1 MATSDKLFTE
11 APEEVTR
18 YFDAKGQRPS
28 FDWQDVAPYEHAV
41 TFTVAKTTGFDV
53 LDDIRA
59 AVDSVIRNYDDYG
72 TFLDRLEPTLRAK
85 GWWGTKALVDPV
97 TGETVRARLGSLHRL
112 RTIYWANVSSAR
124 AAGEWERTQRTKR
137 ALPYLVYQLST
148 AEHKRLEHQSWVGT
162 ILPVDD
168 PWWATHYPPNGWLC
182 RCRVAQISA
191 REARQLGYD
200 PSKGAPPIE
209 WRTFTNTRT
218 GERVQVPKGIDP
230 GWQGN
235 PGMRR
240 ADTVQSMLR
249 GRLVAMTDDQRRV
262 AVDDLVRSRLMRA
275 IQGQEFAYAGPID
288 QGSRATGRIATP
300 IAVVSDAV
308 QAATGRPARLVEF
321 SVADAWHQGTEKGRE
336 RQYLTPADYARVQV
350 LLDRGRLAKSTSPR
364 GPGTR
369 TFGVSGEID
378 GQSWWAAIV
387 YTVDGDRAFLRHL
400 YRRRSAELPSK
411 TWEWLD

>member
-72 TFLDRLEPTLRAK
+72 TFLEKLEPTLRAK
-85 GWWGTKALVDPV
+85 GWWGTKAVVDPV

-240 ADTVQSMLR
+240 AQTVQALR
-249 GRLVAMTDDQRRV
+249 DNRLAAMTDEQLRAATRDFVGSRLFKAIQANEFGYDPALQGAVGVAAGGAVNTPV
-262 AVDDLVRSRLMRA
+262 AVVPEAISAALGSNIRTAVLSVHDAAKQATRSGREALVAADYLRVQHLLDHGTAYRDAERGDRNWRVVGLDADGKAWVASFQYDGSLTQLFLKSFHRSRSTA
-275 IQGQEFAYAGPID
+275 
-288 QGSRATGRIATP
+288 
-300 IAVVSDAV
+300 
-308 QAATGRPARLVEF
+308 LV
-321 SVADAWHQGTEKGRE
+321 
-336 RQYLTPADYARVQV
+336 
-350 LLDRGRLAKSTSPR
+350 
-364 GPGTR
+364 
-369 TFGVSGEID
+369 
-378 GQSWWAAIV
+378 
-387 YTVDGDRAFLRHL
+387 GDRWKLLAR
-400 YRRRSAELPSK
+400 
-411 TWEWLD
+411 D